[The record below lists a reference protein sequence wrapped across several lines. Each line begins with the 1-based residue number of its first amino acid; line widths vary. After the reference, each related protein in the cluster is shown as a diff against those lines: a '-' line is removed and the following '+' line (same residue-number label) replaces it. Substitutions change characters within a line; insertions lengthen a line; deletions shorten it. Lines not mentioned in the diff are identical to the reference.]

1 MIIEVSLIRAKSPR
15 WPQWLA
21 ALESLGFHWAG
32 VEAKPVSGRQTRECD
47 VVQLPNPP
55 NSDRNRSA
63 AGWLTSAV
71 LHGSVLLVLVW
82 SVPDPLGGT
91 SIEPTLTTRIVLDR
105 ISDDSAQEEATTTEE
120 EFAGEPSGGGKV
132 PAAVEVVREEIE
144 PNRVETVPAD
154 ELASEPVEERVEISV
169 PLLPEDPPAPTVVEN
184 AASIPPLV
192 STTGSI
198 FDGLLAPSVATG
210 KTNTGAGGGW
220 PRLSGGKARVQ
231 IFGVE
236 GTGTRFVYLFDRS
249 VSMEGTPLAVAKR
262 QLIQSLDS
270 LDSIHQ
276 FQIIFF
282 NHRMSILDSTDQQQR
297 IAYATDRNKSLA
309 EAFIGTISADGGTD
323 RYAAIRQAIRLRPD
337 AIFFLTDADD
347 PMPAAEIAK
356 VLFDNRRVGAA
367 IHTIEFGRG
376 VEQGRYNFL
385 VQLAEQSGGQ
395 YGYVNTRLL
404 SPAGQ

>member
-1 MIIEVSLIRAKSPR
+1 M
-15 WPQWLA
+15 
-21 ALESLGFHWAG
+21 
-32 VEAKPVSGRQTRECD
+32 
-47 VVQLPNPP
+47 VQLPNPP
-55 NSDRNRSA
+55 NSDRNRLA
-63 AGWLTSAV
+63 AGWLTSAM
-71 LHGSVLLVLVW
+71 LHGSVLLVLAW

-105 ISDDSAQEEATTTEE
+105 MSDDSAQEEATTTEE
-120 EFAGEPSGGGKV
+120 QFAGEPSGGGKV
-132 PAAVEVVREEIE
+132 PAAVEVVREEVE
-144 PNRVETVPAD
+144 PNRVETAPAD
-154 ELASEPVEERVEISV
+154 ERDSEPVEERVEISV
-169 PLLPEDPPAPTVVEN
+169 PLLPEDPSAPTVVEK
-184 AASIPPLV
+184 AASSPPLV

-249 VSMEGTPLAVAKR
+249 VSMEGTPLAAAKR

-323 RYAAIRQAIRLRPD
+323 RYAAIRQAIRFRPD

>member
-1 MIIEVSLIRAKSPR
+1 
-15 WPQWLA
+15 
-21 ALESLGFHWAG
+21 
-32 VEAKPVSGRQTRECD
+32 

-55 NSDRNRSA
+55 SSDRNRLA

-71 LHGSVLLVLVW
+71 LHGLVLLGLAW
-82 SVPDPLGGT
+82 SIPDPLRGT
-91 SIEPTLTTRIVLDR
+91 SIEPMLTTRIVLDR
-105 ISDDSAQEEATTTEE
+105 MSNESAQEETTTTEE
-120 EFAGEPSGGGKV
+120 EFTGEPSSGGKV
-132 PAAVEVVREEIE
+132 SAVVGVVRAAVE

-154 ELASEPVEERVEISV
+154 ELASESVENQVEIAI
-169 PLLPEDPPAPTVVEN
+169 PLLPNDLPTPMVVEKV
-184 AASIPPLV
+184 ASSPPLV

-198 FDGLLAPSVATG
+198 FDGLFTPSVPTG
-210 KTNTGAGGGW
+210 KSNTGAGTGW

-231 IFGVE
+231 LFGVE

-249 VSMEGTPLAVAKR
+249 VSMEGASMAAAKR

-276 FQIIFF
+276 FHIIFF
-282 NHRMSILDSTDQQQR
+282 NHRMSNFDSTDQQQR

-309 EAFIGTISADGGTD
+309 TAFVRTISADGGTD

-347 PMPAAEIAK
+347 PMPASEIAE
-356 VLFDNRRVGAA
+356 VLSDNRRVGAA

-376 VEQGRYNFL
+376 VEQGHYNFL
-385 VQLAEQSGGQ
+385 VQLAEQTGGQ

-404 SPAGQ
+404 PATGR

>member
-1 MIIEVSLIRAKSPR
+1 M
-15 WPQWLA
+15 
-21 ALESLGFHWAG
+21 
-32 VEAKPVSGRQTRECD
+32 
-47 VVQLPNPP
+47 
-55 NSDRNRSA
+55 
-63 AGWLTSAV
+63 

-82 SVPDPLGGT
+82 SVPDPLRGT

-105 ISDDSAQEEATTTEE
+105 MSDDSAQEEATTTEE

-144 PNRVETVPAD
+144 PNRVETVPAE
-154 ELASEPVEERVEISV
+154 ELASEPVEERVEIPV
-169 PLLPEDPPAPTVVEN
+169 PLLPEDPPVPAVVEN
-184 AASIPPLV
+184 AVSIPPLV
-192 STTGSI
+192 SKTGSI
-198 FDGLLAPSVATG
+198 FDGLLAPSAATG
-210 KTNTGAGGGW
+210 KSITGAGGGW

-249 VSMEGTPLAVAKR
+249 VSMEGTPLAAAKR
-262 QLIQSLDS
+262 QLIGSLDS

-282 NHRMSILDSTDQQQR
+282 NHRLSILDSTDHKQQR
-297 IAYATDRNKSLA
+297 IAYATDRNKALA

-347 PMPAAEIAK
+347 PMPAAEIAE

-385 VQLAEQSGGQ
+385 VQLAERTGGQ

-404 SPAGQ
+404 LPAGQ